1 MCVLL
6 CLHAFSKKEY
16 KGEKKKKRTQL
27 KSSLPTKCT
36 TGEEATTSPKWQ
48 RSICY
53 AWLCMSNC
61 KTKKSY
67 LPYIASPIV
76 KPFTC
81 EQQPN
86 NSSIHPNVEREHI
99 LIVSTAGSKCCY
111 CSLSLS
117 LSPPLS
123 LSLRVPVKV
132 WLRTEATA
140 VCSQACSVAAVGGG
154 FVLAWNLFVFPRW
167 KLGRA
172 HYFHSLVQDQS
183 TVAQRAGTTGPSVP
197 WQVACELVSWQVPTL
212 CLHNSIISPL
222 WLRWVKG
229 VCVFRSNLPPAL

>member
-1 MCVLL
+1 MLL
-6 CLHAFSKKEY
+6 L
-16 KGEKKKKRTQL
+16 L
-27 KSSLPTKCT
+27 
-36 TGEEATTSPKWQ
+36 
-48 RSICY
+48 
-53 AWLCMSNC
+53 
-61 KTKKSY
+61 
-67 LPYIASPIV
+67 
-76 KPFTC
+76 
-81 EQQPN
+81 
-86 NSSIHPNVEREHI
+86 
-99 LIVSTAGSKCCY
+99 
-111 CSLSLS
+111 SLSLS
-117 LSPPLS
+117 LSPLS

-229 VCVFRSNLPPAL
+229 VYTPACIQTCNLLITSPVLCQQAIPVPLCVCMCKVIWMWINLPNHIIALLLCMLLTPSWGLHWSCLWAVLLSTSFVVLACEDITHCVHLKLGACIILCEVFMRHV